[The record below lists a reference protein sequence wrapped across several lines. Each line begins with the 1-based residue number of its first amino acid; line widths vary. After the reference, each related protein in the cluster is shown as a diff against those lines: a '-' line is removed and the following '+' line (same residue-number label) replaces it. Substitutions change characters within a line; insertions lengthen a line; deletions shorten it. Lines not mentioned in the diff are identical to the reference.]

1 MTIKNQRNK
10 KNTHLGEALGKH
22 LPPLTLEEFRKYLE
36 ESKGSKF
43 EDEASRYF
51 IEKYPMIKNDPH
63 IKSNMFI
70 VGAKMLIVEGW
81 KEKDNSKLF
90 YEELERRLKRLF
102 PNKIN

>member
-22 LPPLTLEEFRKYLE
+22 LPPLTIEEFTKYLE

-43 EDEASRYF
+43 EDETSRYF

>member
-1 MTIKNQRNK
+1 
-10 KNTHLGEALGKH
+10 
-22 LPPLTLEEFRKYLE
+22 
-36 ESKGSKF
+36 
-43 EDEASRYF
+43 
-51 IEKYPMIKNDPH
+51 MIKNDPH